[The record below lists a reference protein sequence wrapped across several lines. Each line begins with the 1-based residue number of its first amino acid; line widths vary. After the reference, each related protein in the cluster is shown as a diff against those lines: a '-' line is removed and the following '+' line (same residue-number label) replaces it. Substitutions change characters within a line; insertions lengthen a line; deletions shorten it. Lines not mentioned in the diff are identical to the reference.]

1 MGFSTERSAHN
12 KVRRKKD
19 KTEQKVKVRKQRT
32 TYKTKNTA
40 RNSKTGAEI
49 DQTTSPLTSQ

>member
-19 KTEQKVKVRKQRT
+19 KTEQKVKVRTDHIQNEE
-32 TYKTKNTA
+32 Y
-40 RNSKTGAEI
+40 SKEKI
-49 DQTTSPLTSQ
+49 

>member
-19 KTEQKVKVRKQRT
+19 KMEQKVKVRKQRT

-40 RNSKTGAEI
+40 RRKSDGLNK
-49 DQTTSPLTSQ
+49 LN

>member
-12 KVRRKKD
+12 KVSRKKD

-40 RNSKTGAEI
+40 RRKFEGLNK
-49 DQTTSPLTSQ
+49 LN

>member
-1 MGFSTERSAHN
+1 MGFSTERSVHN

-19 KTEQKVKVRKQRT
+19 KTEQKVKARKQRT

-40 RNSKTGAEI
+40 RRKFEGLNK
-49 DQTTSPLTSQ
+49 LN

>member
-19 KTEQKVKVRKQRT
+19 KTEQKVKVRLFLCQNAP
-32 TYKTKNTA
+32 YNY
-40 RNSKTGAEI
+40 I
-49 DQTTSPLTSQ
+49 IYIIPY

>member
-12 KVRRKKD
+12 KKVRVKKD

-40 RNSKTGAEI
+40 RRKSEGLNK
-49 DQTTSPLTSQ
+49 LN

>member
-12 KVRRKKD
+12 KVRRKKE

-32 TYKTKNTA
+32 TYKNEEY
-40 RNSKTGAEI
+40 G
-49 DQTTSPLTSQ
+49 